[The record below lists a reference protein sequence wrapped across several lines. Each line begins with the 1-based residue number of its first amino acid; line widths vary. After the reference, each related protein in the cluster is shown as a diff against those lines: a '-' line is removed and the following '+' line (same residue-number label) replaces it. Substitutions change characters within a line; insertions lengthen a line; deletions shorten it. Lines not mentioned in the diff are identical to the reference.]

1 MKIAYLNPTG
11 ALGGA
16 ESCLL
21 DILASLRAAEP
32 EWSLRLILGSDGPLV
47 SRAEGLGVPTK
58 VVPFPRALATL
69 GDAGFAGANGD
80 RRGRLH
86 LAARLFYATPG
97 VLAYVRHLRVVLREL
112 APDLVHTN
120 GFKMH
125 VLAAWSRPVG
135 VPVIWHIHDY
145 VGPRPVMAHLL
156 RWYAGRCAAAVANSR
171 SVAADVESVCGHG
184 HRIFTV
190 PNAIDL
196 AHFSPDGP
204 KLNLDALA
212 GLSPASNGTVRVGLL
227 GTFAWWKG
235 HKTFLQALSLVPPCL
250 PIRGY
255 VIGGPVYQTRDCQ
268 QSLGHLRSLTAQ
280 LKLSDKVGFT
290 GFVEDPASAMRA
302 LDIVVH
308 ASTQPEPFGLVIAEA
323 MACGRALIAS
333 PVGGATEILD
343 LGRNALGHPPGNAV
357 ALAERIVDLASSPEL
372 RARLGRA
379 GRATSERRYDR
390 SRLASDLIPIYRK
403 VLSSPLAV

>member
-1 MKIAYLNPTG
+1 MKIAYLNPSG
-11 ALGGA
+11 SLGGA

-32 EWSLRLILGSDGPLV
+32 GWSLRLIVGSDGPLV
-47 SRAEGLGVPTK
+47 SRAEQLGVPTK

-69 GDAGFAGANGD
+69 GDAGFAGTNGD

-97 VLAYVRHLRVVLREL
+97 VLAYVRQLRRALHEL

-125 VLAAWSRPVG
+125 VLAAWARPAG

-171 SVAADVESVCGHG
+171 SVAADVESVCGRG
-184 HRIFTV
+184 HKICTV

-196 AHFSPDGP
+196 ARFSPEGP

-212 GLSPASNGTVRVGLL
+212 GLSPASKETVRVGLL

-235 HKTFLQALSLVPPCL
+235 HKTFLQALSLLPPSL

-255 VIGGPVYQTRDCQ
+255 VIGGPVYQTGDSQ
-268 QSLGHLRSLTAQ
+268 QSLSHLRSLTAQ

-302 LDIVVH
+302 LDIIVH
-308 ASTQPEPFGLVIAEA
+308 ASSQPEPFGLVIVEA

-333 PVGGATEILD
+333 PTGGAAEILE
-343 LGRNALGHPPGNAV
+343 LGKNALGHPPGNAV
-357 ALAERIVDLASSPEL
+357 ALAERIAELASNPEL

-379 GRATSERRYDR
+379 GRVTSESRYDR